1 METKSRLH
9 KCSFQP
15 TQIVCLASS
24 NHVLYGEVIKII
36 VEKELCWVRPLI
48 LAEILEEFSDFSS
61 SLKDTQ
67 VIDLRYTSDL
77 FYPIRY
83 FRPALD
89 TEVLPLW
96 DYLMTSDIDFDKIS
110 ENRLQLNSFLKQFH
124 NN

>member
-1 METKSRLH
+1 METKARLH

-24 NHVLYGEVIKII
+24 SHILYGEVIKII
-36 VEKELCWVRPLI
+36 IEKDLCWVRPLI
-48 LAEILEEFSDFSS
+48 LAKIVKEFSDCSS
-61 SLKDTQ
+61 SLKDNQ
-67 VIDLRYTSDL
+67 VVDLRYTSDL
-77 FYPIRY
+77 FYPINY

-110 ENRLQLNSFLKQFH
+110 ENRSQLNLFLKQL
-124 NN
+124 N